1 MIRERHDSMIE
12 DICGNLADRREV
24 RANLIALKQ
33 LVKEP
38 DALREWKEYHAKHPL
53 LYAFLQDGDPKVR
66 KNAALLL
73 GLTGEE
79 RAAEALLE
87 AYDKEETLFVRGSYL
102 TAMAGL
108 DMRGYRERL
117 ERIRGELL
125 EREPAEE
132 ERKHWSEEMHALS
145 RLLRST
151 GQLSRHRFCG
161 YEEPVEVLL
170 TTNPAYREVTARQI
184 KSARPVLTGAGVKVK
199 DGSLRELVSI
209 RTFRE
214 LLFLFPGGHHIPAEP
229 EAVAQAFAD
238 AGVLQLMRRLHEG
251 DEPYYFRLEV
261 RGGVEE
267 KDRGGFIQK
276 TASRLEAL
284 TGHGLINAPD
294 GYEAELR
301 LTANKDGSL
310 YPSMKLFT
318 LPMRRFSYR
327 KEAVAA
333 SIHPANAALLMELA
347 RPWLKKGAQVLDP
360 FCGVGT
366 MLIERDMLVPAGD
379 MYGTDIFGEAVA
391 KARVNTAAA
400 GRAVNYINRD
410 FFDFTHKYL
419 FDEIVSNMPMRGR
432 RTKEEQDHFYEAF
445 FERCPKLLRPGA
457 VLILYS
463 NEGGFVK
470 KQLRLRGEYR
480 MREEF
485 CMREKDGFYLF
496 IIEYK
501 G

>member
-1 MIRERHDSMIE
+1 MIQ
-12 DICGNLADRREV
+12 DICTDLSDRREL
-24 RANLIALKQ
+24 RANLIELKQ

-53 LYAFLQDGDPKVR
+53 LYAFLQEEDPKVR

-73 GLTGEE
+73 GLTGEAQ
-79 RAAEALLE
+79 AAEALLE
-87 AYDKEETLFVRGSYL
+87 AYEKEETLFVRSSYL
-102 TAMAGL
+102 TGMEGL
-108 DMRGYRERL
+108 DMSAYRQEL
-117 ERIRGELL
+117 ERIYQELL
-125 EREPAEE
+125 GREPAED
-132 ERKHWSEEMHALS
+132 ERKHWSQEVHALS
-145 RLLRST
+145 RLLR
-151 GQLSRHRFCG
+151 GMEQGARHRFTG
-161 YEEPVEVLL
+161 YEAPVEVLL
-170 TTNPAYREVTARQI
+170 TTNPAYREITARQI
-184 KSARPVLTGAGVKVK
+184 RSVRPALTAAGVKVK
-199 DGSLRELVSI
+199 GGSLRELISI

-214 LLFLFPGGHHIPAEP
+214 LLFLLPGGHHIPAEP
-229 EAVAQAFAD
+229 EAAAQAFLEAE
-238 AGVLQLMRRLHEG
+238 VLQLMQRLHEG
-251 DEPYYFRLEV
+251 EAPYYFRLEV
-261 RGGVEE
+261 RGAVPE
-267 KDRGGFIQK
+267 KERSSFIQK

-294 GYEAELR
+294 GYEVELR

-318 LPMRRFSYR
+318 LPMRRFAYR

-347 RPWLKKGAQVLDP
+347 RPWLKREAQVLDP

-379 MYGTDIFGEAVA
+379 MYGTDIFGEAIA

-410 FFDFTHKYL
+410 FFDFTHRYL
-419 FDEIVSNMPMRGR
+419 FDEIVTNMPMRGK
-432 RTKEEQDHFYEAF
+432 RTKEEQNRFYEVF
-445 FERCPKLLRPGA
+445 FERAPKLLRPGA
-457 VLILYS
+457 VMVLYS
-463 NEGGFVK
+463 NEGGFIK
-470 KQLRLRGEYR
+470 KQLRLHREYR
-480 MREEF
+480 MQEEF
-485 CMREKDGFYLF
+485 CIREKDGFCLF